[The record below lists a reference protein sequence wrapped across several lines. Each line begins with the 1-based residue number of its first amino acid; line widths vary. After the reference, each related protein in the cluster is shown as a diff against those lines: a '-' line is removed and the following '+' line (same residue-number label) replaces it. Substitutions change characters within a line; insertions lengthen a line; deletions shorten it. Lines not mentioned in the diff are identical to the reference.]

1 MDRRVLFASLILLA
15 GGATGVG
22 VALFAFVGVDDA
34 TIDAEV
40 VWESGP
46 VAGDGDDGSG
56 AVVAT
61 MDGDPLV
68 LQPAVADGER
78 TIRATVAGGTV
89 AWETPLG
96 DGVDAGDGTDPP
108 AVSGLVAG
116 ALGDGGAVAFTTDSG
131 ALVVLDAADGTD
143 RFTVDLG
150 GPSGLRPAM
159 GDVDGDG
166 DTEVAAATTDGRIV
180 AVDAAGETVF
190 RTEFDGSIERRPL
203 AVDFDG
209 SGDGGS
215 EASATR
221 GLAVATVTDGDRAI
235 RLLDGTG
242 RAQWTTTPSVTP
254 FTWRAADS
262 RDGPVIAIGGTNG
275 NVETVEVADGGTRY
289 EIGLQDLPV
298 AVGDADP
305 GRVHV
310 AGSGSVWAVDLL
322 DGEVVWKQQYGGD
335 TRVNTPHIGD
345 VTGDGS
351 PGPVAVNRDGG
362 MLALNQQGEPIA
374 RGDVGGVVY
383 SGPLFADVTGDG
395 SDDVL
400 VVTQTGRIVAFS
412 D

>member
-22 VALFAFVGVDDA
+22 VALFAFVGIDDA

-40 VWESGP
+40 VWESAP
-46 VAGDGDDGSG
+46 AAAEGDDGSG

-78 TIRATVAGGTV
+78 TIRATVAGGAV
-89 AWETPLG
+89 AWETPVG
-96 DGVDAGDGTDPP
+96 DRVGAGDGTDPP
-108 AVSGLVAG
+108 AVSGLVTG
-116 ALGDGGAVAFTTDSG
+116 TLGGGDAVAFTTGSG
-131 ALVVLDAADGTD
+131 ALVVFNAADGTD

-159 GDVDGDG
+159 GDIDGDG
-166 DTEVAAATTDGRIV
+166 DTEIAAATTDGRVV

-190 RTEFDGSIERRPL
+190 RTAFEASVERRPL

-209 SGDGGS
+209 ADDDGNV
-215 EASATR
+215 TR
-221 GLAVATVTDGDRAI
+221 GLAVATATDSERTI
-235 RLLDGTG
+235 SLLDERGQT
-242 RAQWTTTPSVTP
+242 RWSTTPSVTP
-254 FTWRAADS
+254 FTWSAADS
-262 RDGPVIAIGGTNG
+262 RDGPVIALGGTNG
-275 NVETVEVADGGTRY
+275 NVETIDAVDGGTRY

-305 GRVHV
+305 GRIHV

-335 TRVNTPHIGD
+335 TRVNTPRIGD

-362 MLALNQQGEPIA
+362 MLALNQQGEPVS
-374 RGDVGGVVY
+374 RGDVGAVVY

-395 SDDVL
+395 SEDVL
-400 VVTQTGRIVAFS
+400 VVTQTGRVVAFS